1 MRFRIQKSGFLTPAL
16 HSNDFTFVEAA
27 VSKAKEAL
35 QSSNRTR
42 SNVYTQ
48 ITELTSKT
56 GDLIAK
62 QNKEQEESDKL
73 TREINDAIR
82 LQDVRRDHLSHVP
95 NELKEAIKEKVHCE
109 FKNIVGA
116 VSHVLLEAHEAVCIN
131 NLALKQDA
139 TITGNRVKHFV
150 IGSVLSVGTAAV
162 EAWKEATETLS
173 TETSGR
179 VQKEFAYN
187 RIDSFSS
194 GGDKLRTDLE
204 TALAETQKAQ
214 KGDKTYLSQ
223 LQVSAQKFGRMCD
236 RYLSRIGNKGKDPEG
251 QGRLPGFDRQHSVQK
266 SAPHRL
272 QQLSGS
278 ESAAAGRS

>member
-1 MRFRIQKSGFLTPAL
+1 M
-16 HSNDFTFVEAA
+16 
-27 VSKAKEAL
+27 

-56 GDLIAK
+56 SDLIAK
-62 QNKEQEESDKL
+62 QNKEQEESDTL
-73 TREINDAIR
+73 TREIYDAIR
-82 LQDVRRDHLSHVP
+82 LQDVRRDHLSQVA
-95 NELKEAIKEKVHCE
+95 NELKEVTKGKVHCE
-109 FKNIVGA
+109 FKNLVEA
-116 VSHVLLEAHEAVCIN
+116 MSHVLLEAHEAVCVN

-139 TITGNRVKHFV
+139 TITGNRVKH
-150 IGSVLSVGTAAV
+150 LSSDPCSALELQRWRHERKPRKPWAPKLM
-162 EAWKEATETLS
+162 ADYKKSL
-173 TETSGR
+173 
-179 VQKEFAYN
+179 FYN

-204 TALAETQKAQ
+204 TALAETQK
-214 KGDKTYLSQ
+214 GDKTYLSQ
-223 LQVSAQKFGRMCD
+223 LQVSAQKFGQMCD
-236 RYLSRIGNKGKDPEG
+236 QYLSRIGNKGKDPEG